1 MQFTQNTE
9 FELELVSP
17 NQSDRLTVIQNLSD
31 AGAQMTV
38 SLRSSKEAEWVIAG
52 TWFQQLANLP
62 SCLLLFQDKF
72 KQPVKRVL
80 LAVPSRALV
89 ANALAWGFSK
99 HAFVNPVTPLE
110 SFPISELA
118 SLQPGPKIRLIFPV
132 HRTLPKRQLRVGKL
146 VDVSVRGRITQV
158 QLSTNGAINKYNLL
172 STVRYS
178 LVQGVTPEGDYW
190 ESLEVGE
197 GEEVAKLNFFNSQQ
211 NSQALFLTDGTA
223 FEEELKFQFQ
233 EPSLLK
239 ELSTNELTFEQ
250 ANRLDQF
257 TNDKHSHFINT
268 WDNFRKFDTYS
279 ANLANQLGAFNFI
292 VLDGNPALDSLSQRD
307 ELRDAAIIG
316 IFDTG
321 QKTLQARGAQSFL
334 GEAMYSEPI
343 ADFEKLLGWQA
354 PDGIRIWGWA

>member
-1 MQFTQNTE
+1 M
-9 FELELVSP
+9 SP
-17 NQSDRLTVIQNLSD
+17 NQSDKITVIQNLSD

-38 SLRSSKEAEWVIAG
+38 SLRSSKDAEWVIAG

-62 SCLLLFQDKF
+62 SCLLSFQEKSN
-72 KQPVKRVL
+72 QPVKRVL

-99 HAFVNPVTPLE
+99 HAFVNPVTPPE

-118 SLQPGPKIRLIFPV
+118 SLQPGTKIRLIFPV

-146 VDVSVRGRITQV
+146 VDVSAKGRITQV
-158 QLSTNGAINKYNLL
+158 QLSTNGVINKYGLL
-172 STVRYS
+172 SSVRYS
-178 LVQGVTPEGDYW
+178 LVQDLTPEGDYW
-190 ESLEVGE
+190 EPLEVGK

-211 NSQALFLTDGTA
+211 NPQALFLTDGTA
-223 FEEELKFQFQ
+223 FEEELEFQFQ

-257 TNDKHSHFINT
+257 TNDEHSHFINT

-343 ADFEKLLGWQA
+343 SDFEKLLGWQA